1 MKKRVLMVLIIL
13 FSFSLTGCHTLAHLE
28 QAHYVLNKG
37 PMTTKIYRE
46 KTFHNI
52 NVDCLNEDIQFK
64 NADHYRVI
72 YKGGKNLMPTV
83 TMKNDTLTIKNKN
96 VVHFT
101 NRTQAV
107 IIEMPKEYLNSAK
120 IYTAN
125 GDIYGSTIKMNSG
138 NITSD
143 NGDIDLDALYLK
155 GKVKVDSNNG
165 DITIDN
171 CNAKGYQLSS
181 DNGDIYFDGDDEDDS
196 FKRNTSSR
204 QLLSAYSDNGD
215 VSVN

>member
-1 MKKRVLMVLIIL
+1 
-13 FSFSLTGCHTLAHLE
+13 
-28 QAHYVLNKG
+28 
-37 PMTTKIYRE
+37 
-46 KTFHNI
+46 
-52 NVDCLNEDIQFK
+52 
-64 NADHYRVI
+64 
-72 YKGGKNLMPTV
+72 MPTV

-101 NRTQAV
+101 NRPQAV

-165 DITIDN
+165 DITIGN

-196 FKRNTSSR
+196 FKQNTSSR